1 MNNYE
6 EDGVLISQD
15 AIENSMHKKAKRKQT
30 LAQLPVYRAVGNLKY
45 VIVGITKN
53 DPRSLRRFTDS
64 LQEKADDLAT
74 TIGYADISTS
84 VSDRRWYLSTAIVLI
99 NNLRQDFV
107 ILNKNEIIQKD
118 LLNKAQSHI
127 NGIQNQLLA
136 WRGSLPISEGSVL
149 SPTPKGG
156 EA

>member
-15 AIENSMHKKAKRKQT
+15 AIENSLHKKAKRKQT
-30 LAQLPVYRAVGNLKY
+30 LAQLPVYRAVGTLKY

-53 DPRSLRRFTDS
+53 APRSLRRFTDS

-84 VSDRRWYLSTAIVLI
+84 VSDRRWYLGTAIVLI

-118 LLNKAQSHI
+118 LLQKAQSHI
-127 NGIQNQLLA
+127 KGIQNQLLA
-136 WRGSLPISEGSVL
+136 WRGSLPVSEGSVL
-149 SPTPKGG
+149 SPATKGG

>member
-53 DPRSLRRFTDS
+53 APRSLRRFTDS

-136 WRGSLPISEGSVL
+136 WRGSLPNSEGSVL

>member
-1 MNNYE
+1 MSKLKCAS
-6 EDGVLISQD
+6 VD
-15 AIENSMHKKAKRKQT
+15 ATKKTQ
-30 LAQLPVYRAVGNLKY
+30 P
-45 VIVGITKN
+45 
-53 DPRSLRRFTDS
+53 SLRRFTDS

-84 VSDRRWYLSTAIVLI
+84 VSDRRWYIGQAIVFV

-118 LLNKAQSHI
+118 LLQKAQSHI
-127 NGIQNQLLA
+127 KGIQNQLLA

-149 SPTPKGG
+149 SPAAKGG